1 LKHLTITKKKI
12 NKGRIMNTPEHLFY
26 TKEHEWANF
35 KDNEVIIGITDY
47 AQSQLGDIIFIE
59 FPEIGDQVN
68 AGDSF
73 GEVEAV
79 KTVSELYAPVTGTVL
94 EVNENLEDS
103 ADLVNSDPYGDG
115 WLIKIKPTNLNEKDD
130 LMKSAAYKELIR

>member
-1 LKHLTITKKKI
+1 
-12 NKGRIMNTPEHLFY
+12 MNTPEHLFY

-59 FPEIGDQVN
+59 FPEIGDEVN

-130 LMKSAAYKELIR
+130 LMKSAAYKELVG

>member
-1 LKHLTITKKKI
+1 
-12 NKGRIMNTPEHLFY
+12 MNTPEHLFY

-35 KDNEVIIGITDY
+35 KENEVIIGITDY

-59 FPEIGDQVN
+59 FPEIGDEVN

-79 KTVSELYAPVTGTVL
+79 KTVSELYAPVTGTVV
-94 EVNENLEDS
+94 EVNEILEDS
-103 ADLVNSDPYGDG
+103 SDLVNTDPYGDG

-130 LMKSAAYKELIR
+130 LMKSAAYEELIG

>member
-1 LKHLTITKKKI
+1 
-12 NKGRIMNTPEHLFY
+12 MNTPEYLFY

-59 FPEIGDQVN
+59 FPEIGDQIN

-79 KTVSELYAPVTGTVL
+79 KTVSELYAPVTGTIL

>member
-1 LKHLTITKKKI
+1 
-12 NKGRIMNTPEHLFY
+12 MNTPEHLFY

-59 FPEIGDQVN
+59 FPEIGDRVN

-79 KTVSELYAPVTGTVL
+79 KTVSELYAPVTGTIL

-130 LMKSAAYKELIR
+130 LMKSAAYKELIG

>member
-1 LKHLTITKKKI
+1 
-12 NKGRIMNTPEHLFY
+12 MNTPEHLFY

-130 LMKSAAYKELIR
+130 LMKSAAYKELVG

>member
-1 LKHLTITKKKI
+1 
-12 NKGRIMNTPEHLFY
+12 MNTPEHLFY

-59 FPEIGDQVN
+59 FPEIGDQIN

-94 EVNENLEDS
+94 EVNENLEDA

-130 LMKSAAYKELIR
+130 LMKSAAYKELIG